1 MSVRGT
7 TGASI
12 PRRLDN
18 LIAGAK
24 DIGTTHISNGC
35 YRVHPVEWA
44 VGEAA
49 GALAAM
55 AVAMQTTP
63 RAIRSSEARL
73 DEFQASLVRDG
84 VQLRWPEELR

>member
-1 MSVRGT
+1 
-7 TGASI
+7 
-12 PRRLDN
+12 
-18 LIAGAK
+18 
-24 DIGTTHISNGC
+24 
-35 YRVHPVEWA
+35 
-44 VGEAA
+44 
-49 GALAAM
+49 M